1 MSREIR
7 ITVAD
12 DEVFERMR
20 RRKDRLDLSWEEAL
34 RRGLSEDGA
43 DAARTDANLDP
54 FDENFGEQL
63 RERIRSRA
71 RTDAGG
77 EEARNRGASSDAGRR
92 GFDPFDPD
100 DIGTFVRDQI
110 QAAVS
115 GTPTGGDSLD
125 SELDELAEAEDA
137 MLTFPFL
144 EGSDAAVP
152 LRVTLRTTGDGL
164 DVEVVTVRRG
174 ADTAARNQ
182 FPGDSRQRVAAALAE
197 GETATLSLQDGAET
211 YAVVPSLA
219 WDRTEDGTPTVGEV
233 TVEQV
238 VLE

>member
-7 ITVAD
+7 ITVGD

-43 DAARTDANLDP
+43 DATRTEANLDP

-71 RTDAGG
+71 RTDPDP
-77 EEARNRGASSDAGRR
+77 EEVRNRARSTDTGRR

-144 EGSDAAVP
+144 EEFDAAVP

-164 DVEVVTVRRG
+164 DVEVVTVRQG
-174 ADTAARNQ
+174 ADTAARNR

-211 YAVVPSLA
+211 YPVVPSLS

-233 TVEQV
+233 TVEEV